1 MKILYITQWFDP
13 EPTPKGLF
21 FVKKLISMGHEVKVL
36 TSIPNYPIGKF
47 YPGYKFN
54 LYKSE
59 ILDEV
64 EVFRVPLFPSH
75 DQSTFKRIITYLT
88 FSITSFIFGI
98 SLSRKVD
105 LIYAYHPPNVGLVAY
120 LLSKIRKI
128 PYVHDVQ
135 DLWPD
140 TFLSTSM
147 IKKRKVLNLIDFFT
161 QFIYRKASSIIAIS
175 PGFKDELIQRGI
187 KEEKVTVIY
196 NWCDEKNINN
206 YNEND
211 NKFLSKE
218 KFNIVFAGNIGKAQ
232 DLRSVM
238 KAAKELQNL
247 NKNIRFSLIGDGVE
261 LKELEEFKKEK
272 NIENVEFIP
281 RVSSNEIGAYLS
293 SADVL
298 LVHLKDDSLF
308 KITIPSKV
316 QAYLSSGK
324 PILSN
329 VSGDAEDLIEKAEA
343 GITVLSKNTEDFIAA
358 CIKLANTD
366 KKELKN
372 IGLKGKK
379 YYEKNLSLECGILKT
394 HNLFRDVIK
403 NNN

>member
-175 PGFKDELIQRGI
+175 PGFKDKLIQRGI

-206 YNEND
+206 YNQND

-379 YYEKNLSLECGILKT
+379 YYEKNLSLECGTLKT

>member
-379 YYEKNLSLECGILKT
+379 YYEKNLSLECGTLKT

>member
-1 MKILYITQWFDP
+1 VKILYITQWFDP

-379 YYEKNLSLECGILKT
+379 YYEKNLSLECGTLKT